1 MRLQLDSSLTG
12 PSRTGESGQ
21 TAPAGGSASASRIGS
36 GGAGAQDSISLS
48 GVSGV
53 LNRAST
59 DRAGRLQQLTALVQ
73 SGEYRVSSA
82 SVSGAIVEQ
91 GLS

>member
-1 MRLQLDSSLTG
+1 
-12 PSRTGESGQ
+12 
-21 TAPAGGSASASRIGS
+21 
-36 GGAGAQDSISLS
+36 
-48 GVSGV
+48 VSGV